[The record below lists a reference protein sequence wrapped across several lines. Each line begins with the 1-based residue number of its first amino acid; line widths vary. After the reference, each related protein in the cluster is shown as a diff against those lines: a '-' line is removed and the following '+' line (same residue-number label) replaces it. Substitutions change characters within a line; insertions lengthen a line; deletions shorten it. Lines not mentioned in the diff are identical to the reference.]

1 MVPRHRFP
9 EKHSSLRFLH
19 TSDITSA
26 RPFNIGALTQTH
38 GVQRLPIGFACL
50 ILGAAFTALAF
61 GPGAALAFSCCSLS
75 AASFAAAR
83 SSVFWAFFCLMSSS
97 DIPTIAFWTFV
108 LFFVRFLPASSA
120 LPFLFF
126 R

>member
-61 GPGAALAFSCCSLS
+61 GPGAALDFSCCFLAFSLCSLS

-83 SSVFWAFFCLMSSS
+83 SSVFCA
-97 DIPTIAFWTFV
+97 FV
-108 LFFVRFLPASSA
+108 LFFVRFFPASSA
-120 LPFLFF
+120 LPF
-126 R
+126 